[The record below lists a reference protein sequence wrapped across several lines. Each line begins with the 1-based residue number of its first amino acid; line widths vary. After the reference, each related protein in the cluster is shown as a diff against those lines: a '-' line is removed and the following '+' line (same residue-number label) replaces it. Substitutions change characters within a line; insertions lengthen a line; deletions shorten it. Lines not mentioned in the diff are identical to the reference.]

1 MPEAVEAL
9 GERITDDG
17 ACQTRLY
24 LWREAGLLIPICH
37 ASILKDSGSSPPT
50 AIQPRRRTQVERV
63 GSGG

>member
-24 LWREAGLLIPICH
+24 LWREQDC
-37 ASILKDSGSSPPT
+37 
-50 AIQPRRRTQVERV
+50 
-63 GSGG
+63 